1 MTNAREFFWET
12 ILQPQSSPG
21 CCSPKGVISG
31 YPGKSKNK
39 ASTYESSHQESI
51 NPQLLL
57 SPRDCLSPRG
67 LSKMQQYSM
76 DLSLNYSQSNL
87 VYISCIHN
95 PLWQGIQCLS
105 LHVQNHLH
113 LFVLKQHWFNSPQWS
128 TSLGL
133 ILQTTVCVNMGMLM
147 VVYSLH
153 VVLDNPCN
161 AWESTEI
168 KVRRQNTI
176 FRI

>member
-1 MTNAREFFWET
+1 MTNAREFFGET

-113 LFVLKQHWFNSPQWS
+113 LFVLKQHWFNSPQ
-128 TSLGL
+128 
-133 ILQTTVCVNMGMLM
+133 TVIHVSRAHFADYCLCEYGNANGCLFSSCCV
-147 VVYSLH
+147 
-153 VVLDNPCN
+153 
-161 AWESTEI
+161 
-168 KVRRQNTI
+168 R
-176 FRI
+176 